1 MDPFFMVKEFW
12 VVNRNLWSDRIVSC
26 ENGKSEWTEV
36 CICKSDNEMSFVC
49 RGFHQENFATRV
61 NEHNGM
67 RIIEKCK
74 TKG

>member
-1 MDPFFMVKEFW
+1 M
-12 VVNRNLWSDRIVSC
+12 SC